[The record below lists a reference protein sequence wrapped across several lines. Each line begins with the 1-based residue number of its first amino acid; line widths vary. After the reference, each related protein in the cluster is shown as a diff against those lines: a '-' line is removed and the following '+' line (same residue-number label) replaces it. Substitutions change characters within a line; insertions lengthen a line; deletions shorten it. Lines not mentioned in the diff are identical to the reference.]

1 MQSMRILVTGGA
13 GFVGSHLV
21 DGLLAQGHTVSALD
35 NLSTGRLENLSHL
48 AGHAAFQLVQG
59 DILDAGLVDR
69 LVAGVDMVYHLAA
82 AVGVAHVVRDPLGG
96 LRTNVRGT
104 ENVLEACARY
114 RRPILLASS
123 SEVYGRSRRIP
134 FREDGERLLGPTTV
148 ARWAYATAKAV
159 DEHLALAYASQEGLR
174 VSVVRYFNAYGPRLD
189 PQGYGSVIARF
200 VGQALRGE
208 PLTVHG
214 DGKQT
219 RCFTYID
226 DTVRGTI
233 LAATKD
239 EGAGEIFNIG
249 SRQETSIRELAE
261 RILAITGSRSPIIF
275 LPYEQVYGSR
285 FEDPPRRRPS
295 VRKAA
300 RLLGFRARIP
310 LEEGL
315 RRTLAYFQR

>member
-13 GFVGSHLV
+13 GFIGSHLV
-21 DGLLAQGHTVSALD
+21 DGLLAKGQTVTTLD
-35 NLSTGRLENLSHL
+35 NLSTGRLENIAHLS
-48 AGHAAFQLVQG
+48 GHAAFQLERG
-59 DILDAGLVDR
+59 DILDESLVDR
-69 LVAGVDMVYHLAA
+69 LVAETDMVYHLAA

-104 ENVLEACARY
+104 ENVLAACARHK
-114 RRPILLASS
+114 RPVLLASS

-134 FREDGERLLGPTTV
+134 FREDGERLLGSTTV
-148 ARWAYATAKAV
+148 ARWAYSTAKAL

-174 VSVVRYFNAYGPRLD
+174 VSIVRYFNAYGPRLD

-200 VGQALRGE
+200 ISQALRGE

-214 DGKQT
+214 DGRQT
-219 RCFTYID
+219 RCFTFVD

-249 SRQETSIRELAE
+249 SRQETSVRELAE
-261 RILAITGSRSPIIF
+261 QILVVTGSRSPIVF

-300 RLLGFRARIP
+300 RLLGFRVRFSM
-310 LEEGL
+310 EEGL
-315 RRTLAYFQR
+315 RRTLAYFQK

>member
-1 MQSMRILVTGGA
+1 MRILVTGGA
-13 GFVGSHLV
+13 GFIGSHLV
-21 DGLLAQGHTVSALD
+21 DRLLAQEHTVSALD
-35 NLSTGRLENLSHL
+35 NLSTGRPENLSHL
-48 AGHAAFQLVQG
+48 CSHAAFQLVQG
-59 DILDAGLVDR
+59 DILDVGLVDR
-69 LVAGVDMVYHLAA
+69 LVAEADMVYHLAA

-114 RRPILLASS
+114 RRPVLLASS

-134 FREDGERLLGPTTV
+134 FREDGERILGPTTV
-148 ARWAYATAKAV
+148 TRWAYATAKAV

-174 VSVVRYFNAYGPRLD
+174 VSIVRYFNTYGPRLD

-219 RCFTYID
+219 RSFTYVD
-226 DTVRGTI
+226 DTVSGTI

-249 SRQETSIRELAE
+249 SRRETSVRELAE
-261 RILAITGSRSPIIF
+261 QILVVTGSRSPIIF
-275 LPYEQVYGSR
+275 LPHEQVYGAR

-310 LEEGL
+310 MEEGL
-315 RRTLAYFQR
+315 RRTLEYFQ

>member
-13 GFVGSHLV
+13 GFIGSHLV
-21 DGLLAQGHTVSALD
+21 DGLLAQGHDVSALD

-59 DILDAGLVDR
+59 DILDMGLVDR

-114 RRPILLASS
+114 HRPILLASS

-134 FREDGERLLGPTTV
+134 FRENGERLLGPTTV
-148 ARWAYATAKAV
+148 TRWAYATAKAV

-174 VSVVRYFNAYGPRLD
+174 VSIVRYFNAYGPRLD

-200 VGQALRGE
+200 LGQALRGD

-214 DGKQT
+214 GGRQT

-233 LAATKD
+233 LAATKE

-249 SRQETSIRELAE
+249 SRQETSVRELAE
-261 RILAITGSRSPIIF
+261 RILVITGSRSPIVF

>member
-1 MQSMRILVTGGA
+1 MRILVTGGA
-13 GFVGSHLV
+13 GFIGSHLV
-21 DGLLAQGHTVSALD
+21 DALLAEGHTVTALD
-35 NLSTGRLENLSHL
+35 NLSTGRLENLAHL
-48 AGHAAFQLVQG
+48 ASHPAFCLVQG
-59 DILDAGLVDR
+59 DILDAALVDR
-69 LVAGVDMVYHLAA
+69 LIAETDMVYHLAA

-114 RRPILLASS
+114 RRPVLLASS

-148 ARWAYATAKAV
+148 SRWAYATAKAV
-159 DEHLALAYASQEGLR
+159 DEHLALAYAAQEGLR
-174 VSVVRYFNAYGPRLD
+174 VSIVRYFNSYGPRLE
-189 PQGYGSVIARF
+189 PKGYGSVIARF
-200 VGQALRGE
+200 IGQALRGE

-214 DGKQT
+214 DGSQT
-219 RCFTYID
+219 RCFTYVS

-233 LAATKD
+233 LAATKE

-249 SRQETSIRELAE
+249 APWETSIRQLAE
-261 RILAITGSRSPIIF
+261 QIIALTGSSSPIVF
-275 LPYEQVYGSR
+275 LPYEKVYGPC
-285 FEDPPRRRPS
+285 FEDTPRRRPS

-300 RLLGFRARIP
+300 NLLGFRAQVS

-315 RRTLAYFQR
+315 RHTLAYFRG

>member
-1 MQSMRILVTGGA
+1 MRILVTGGA

-21 DGLLAQGHTVSALD
+21 DGLLAQGHSVSALD

-59 DILDAGLVDR
+59 DILDTGLVDR

-159 DEHLALAYASQEGLR
+159 DEHLTLAYASQEGLR
-174 VSVVRYFNAYGPRLD
+174 VSNVRYFNAYGPRLD

-200 VGQALRGE
+200 FGQALRGE

-214 DGKQT
+214 DGNQT

-261 RILAITGSRSPIIF
+261 RILMITGSRSPIVL

-315 RRTLAYFQR
+315 RRTLAHFQK